1 MSKFAAPNDAM
12 RVATNRATPDKKYFY
27 IPPAKFRE
35 TYAADVPEP
44 QAQFMADSEQ
54 QLAQKA
60 MGAPL
65 SVAPWHK
72 KPSYAILTTQ
82 EHVISPGLLLL
93 VDQPLGTTST
103 GVPAGQA

>member
-60 MGAPL
+60 HPGSRNCSRASAL
-65 SVAPWHK
+65 DVSAVGRQGHRSAR
-72 KPSYAILTTQ
+72 KPRGFCL
-82 EHVISPGLLLL
+82 
-93 VDQPLGTTST
+93 
-103 GVPAGQA
+103 PAGRGSSGD